1 MEAQQ
6 TNMPEPNE
14 SIKEYVGR
22 MMETKCG
29 EVIADVLAEEFGA
42 VICETIEKL
51 LVPVAELEALKYKE
65 YLTEKEVGLLYSVSP
80 DTLRKGRSQGQG
92 PGYIKDGRKVL
103 YPRREL
109 AAYFERR
116 LVKTRG

>member
-1 MEAQQ
+1 MK
-6 TNMPEPNE
+6 TL
-14 SIKEYVGR
+14 GR
-22 MMETKCG
+22 MMEAKCG
-29 EVIADVLAEEFGA
+29 EVMVDVLVEEFEA
-42 VICETIEKL
+42 AICGTIEKL
-51 LVPVAELEALKYKE
+51 LVPAAELEALKYKE
-65 YLTEKEVGLLYSVSP
+65 YLTEKEVGLLCSVSP
-80 DTLRKGRSQGQG
+80 DALIKGRSQGQG